1 MFLLERI
8 LNEQLF
14 LLIIIAI
21 ATILISYCIKNRPI
35 LLKSVTLAHL
45 KKTELKFVSNNT
57 KDQIVNILFWTSMA
71 LQITALYL
79 LLEEKNKFSVFIIIL
94 FISLVVVKRA
104 TIFISEIIFQ
114 TKTLLETYYTSF
126 VVMVIHV
133 GWISL
138 PFSLYKIIYHKTA
151 SIYLIQTLNQGLLSI
166 VSLYLTIR
174 LLILINT
181 AKNEAVSFL
190 HIIFYLCTL
199 EILPAILIFSY
210 LIS

>member
-21 ATILISYCIKNRPI
+21 STILISYCVKNRPL
-35 LLKSVTLAHL
+35 LLKSIALAHL
-45 KKTELKFVSNNT
+45 KKTEFKFVSNNT
-57 KDQIVNILFWTSMA
+57 QDQIVTILFWTSVA
-71 LQITALYL
+71 LQTTSVFLFL
-79 LLEEKNKFSVFIIIL
+79 DEKNNFNIFVIVLFFALIII
-94 FISLVVVKRA
+94 KRA

-126 VVMVIHV
+126 VVMVIHL
-133 GWISL
+133 GWLSL
-138 PFSLYKIIYHKTA
+138 PFSIYKIIYHN
-151 SIYLIQTLNQGLLSI
+151 LISLQMIKTLNIGLFSI
-166 VSLYLTIR
+166 VSLYLLIR
-174 LLILINT
+174 LVILINT

-199 EILPAILIFSY
+199 EILPAVLILSY

>member
-14 LLIIIAI
+14 LLIIIATS
-21 ATILISYCIKNRPI
+21 AILISYCIKNRPF
-35 LLKSVTLAHL
+35 LLKSIALAHL
-45 KKTELKFVSNNT
+45 KKTAFKVVSNNT
-57 KDQIVNILFWTSMA
+57 QDQIVSILFWTSIT
-71 LQITALYL
+71 LQVIGVFLF
-79 LLEEKNKFSVFIIIL
+79 LEEKKNSNVFIIIL
-94 FISLVVVKRA
+94 FVSLIVVKRA

-126 VVMVIHV
+126 VVMVIHL
-133 GWISL
+133 GWLSL
-138 PFSLYKIIYHKTA
+138 PFSLYKITYHKIISLQLVQVLNLGLI
-151 SIYLIQTLNQGLLSI
+151 SIVFLYLI
-166 VSLYLTIR
+166 IR
-174 LLILINT
+174 LVILIST

-199 EILPAILIFSY
+199 EILPALLIFSY

>member
-21 ATILISYCIKNRPI
+21 STILISYCVKNRPL
-35 LLKSVTLAHL
+35 LLKSIALAHL
-45 KKTELKFVSNNT
+45 KKTEFKFVSNNT
-57 KDQIVNILFWTSMA
+57 QDQIVTILFWTSVA
-71 LQITALYL
+71 LQTTSVFLFL
-79 LLEEKNKFSVFIIIL
+79 DEKNNFNIFVIVLFFALIII
-94 FISLVVVKRA
+94 KRA

-114 TKTLLETYYTSF
+114 TKILLETYYTSF
-126 VVMVIHV
+126 LVMVIHL
-133 GWISL
+133 GWLSL
-138 PFSLYKIIYHKTA
+138 PFSIYKIIYHN
-151 SIYLIQTLNQGLLSI
+151 LISLQMIKTLNMGLFSI
-166 VSLYLTIR
+166 VSLYLLIR
-174 LLILINT
+174 LVILINT

-199 EILPAILIFSY
+199 EILPAVLILSY

>member
-14 LLIIIAI
+14 LLIIIAT

-35 LLKSVTLAHL
+35 LLKSIALAHL
-45 KKTELKFVSNNT
+45 KKTEFKFVSNNT
-57 KDQIVNILFWTSMA
+57 HDQIVSILFWTSIA
-71 LQITALYL
+71 LQTIGVFLF
-79 LLEEKNKFSVFIIIL
+79 LEEKNNLNVFIILL
-94 FISLVVVKRA
+94 FVSLVVVKRA

-126 VVMVIHV
+126 VVMVIHL
-133 GWISL
+133 GWLSL
-138 PFSLYKIIYHKTA
+138 PFSIYKITYHN
-151 SIYLIQTLNQGLLSI
+151 LISLQTIKTLNMGLLSI
-166 VSLYLTIR
+166 VSLYLIIR
-174 LLILINT
+174 LVILINT
-181 AKNEAVSFL
+181 AKKEAVSFL

-199 EILPAILIFSY
+199 EILPAVLILRY

>member
-21 ATILISYCIKNRPI
+21 SAILISYCVKNRPI
-35 LLKSVTLAHL
+35 LLKSIALAHL
-45 KKTELKFVSNNT
+45 KKTEFKFVSNNT
-57 KDQIVNILFWTSMA
+57 QDQIVSILFWTSIA
-71 LQITALYL
+71 LQTIGVFLF
-79 LLEEKNKFSVFIIIL
+79 LEEKNNLNVFIILL
-94 FISLVVVKRA
+94 FVSLVVVKRA

-126 VVMVIHV
+126 VVMVIHL
-133 GWISL
+133 GWLSL
-138 PFSLYKIIYHKTA
+138 PFSIYKITYHNLISLQTIKTFN
-151 SIYLIQTLNQGLLSI
+151 TGLFSV
-166 VSLYLTIR
+166 VSLYLIIR
-174 LLILINT
+174 LVILINT
-181 AKNEAVSFL
+181 AKNETVSFL

-199 EILPAILIFSY
+199 EILPAVLIFSY

>member
-21 ATILISYCIKNRPI
+21 STILISYCVKNRPL
-35 LLKSVTLAHL
+35 LLKSIALAHL
-45 KKTELKFVSNNT
+45 KKTEFKFVSNNT
-57 KDQIVNILFWTSMA
+57 QDQIVTILFWTSVA
-71 LQITALYL
+71 LQTTSVFLFL
-79 LLEEKNKFSVFIIIL
+79 DEKNNFNIFVIVLFFALIII
-94 FISLVVVKRA
+94 KRA

-126 VVMVIHV
+126 VVMVIHL
-133 GWISL
+133 GWLSL
-138 PFSLYKIIYHKTA
+138 PFSIYKIIYHN
-151 SIYLIQTLNQGLLSI
+151 LISLQMIKTLNMGLFSI
-166 VSLYLTIR
+166 VSLYLLIR
-174 LLILINT
+174 LVILINT

-199 EILPAILIFSY
+199 EILPAVLILSY

>member
-14 LLIIIAI
+14 LLIIIATS
-21 ATILISYCIKNRPI
+21 AILISYCIKNRPF
-35 LLKSVTLAHL
+35 LLKSIALAHL
-45 KKTELKFVSNNT
+45 KKTAFKVVSNNT
-57 KDQIVNILFWTSMA
+57 QDQIVSILFWTSIT
-71 LQITALYL
+71 LQVIGVFLF
-79 LLEEKNKFSVFIIIL
+79 LEEKKNSNVFIIIL
-94 FISLVVVKRA
+94 FVSLIVVKRA

-126 VVMVIHV
+126 VVMVIHL
-133 GWISL
+133 GWLSL
-138 PFSLYKIIYHKTA
+138 PFSIYKITYHKIISLQLVQVLNLGLI
-151 SIYLIQTLNQGLLSI
+151 SIVFLYLI
-166 VSLYLTIR
+166 IR
-174 LLILINT
+174 LVILIST

-199 EILPAILIFSY
+199 EIVPAVLIFSY

>member
-21 ATILISYCIKNRPI
+21 SAILISYCVKNRPL
-35 LLKSVTLAHL
+35 LLKSIALAHL
-45 KKTELKFVSNNT
+45 KKTEFKFVSNNT
-57 KDQIVNILFWTSMA
+57 QDQILTILFWTSVA
-71 LQITALYL
+71 LQTT
-79 LLEEKNKFSVFIIIL
+79 SVFLFLDENNNLNIFVIAIFFALIIA
-94 FISLVVVKRA
+94 KRA

-126 VVMVIHV
+126 VVMVIHL
-133 GWISL
+133 GWLSL
-138 PFSLYKIIYHKTA
+138 PFSIYKITYHNLISLQTINTLNMGLI
-151 SIYLIQTLNQGLLSI
+151 SIITLYLI
-166 VSLYLTIR
+166 IR
-174 LLILINT
+174 FVILINT
-181 AKNEAVSFL
+181 AKKEAVSFL

-199 EILPAILIFSY
+199 EILPAVLILRY

>member
-21 ATILISYCIKNRPI
+21 STILISYCVKNRPL
-35 LLKSVTLAHL
+35 LLKSIALAHL
-45 KKTELKFVSNNT
+45 KKTEFRFVSNNT
-57 KDQIVNILFWTSMA
+57 QDQIVTILFWTSVA
-71 LQITALYL
+71 LQTTSVFLFL
-79 LLEEKNKFSVFIIIL
+79 DEKNNFNIFVIVLFFALII
-94 FISLVVVKRA
+94 VKRA

-126 VVMVIHV
+126 VVMVIHL
-133 GWISL
+133 GWLSL
-138 PFSLYKIIYHKTA
+138 PFSIYKIIYHN
-151 SIYLIQTLNQGLLSI
+151 LISLQMIKTLNMGLFSI
-166 VSLYLTIR
+166 VSLYLLIR
-174 LLILINT
+174 LVILINT

-199 EILPAILIFSY
+199 EILPAVLILSY

>member
-21 ATILISYCIKNRPI
+21 STILISYCVKNRPL
-35 LLKSVTLAHL
+35 LLKSIALAHL
-45 KKTELKFVSNNT
+45 KKTEFKFVSNNT
-57 KDQIVNILFWTSMA
+57 QDQIVTILFWTSVA
-71 LQITALYL
+71 LQTTSVFLFL
-79 LLEEKNKFSVFIIIL
+79 DEKNNFNIFVIVLFFALIII
-94 FISLVVVKRA
+94 KRA

-126 VVMVIHV
+126 LVMVIHL
-133 GWISL
+133 GWLSL
-138 PFSLYKIIYHKTA
+138 PFSIYKIIYHN
-151 SIYLIQTLNQGLLSI
+151 LISLQMIKTLNMGLFSI
-166 VSLYLTIR
+166 VSLYLLIR
-174 LLILINT
+174 LVILINT

-199 EILPAILIFSY
+199 EILPAVLILSY

>member
-35 LLKSVTLAHL
+35 LLRSVTLAHL

-71 LQITALYL
+71 LQITALFL

-94 FISLVVVKRA
+94 FISLIVVKRA

-114 TKTLLETYYTSF
+114 TKRLLETYYTSF

-151 SIYLIQTLNQGLLSI
+151 SIYLIQTLNLGLLSI

>member
-21 ATILISYCIKNRPI
+21 STILISYCVKNRPL
-35 LLKSVTLAHL
+35 LLKSIALAHL
-45 KKTELKFVSNNT
+45 KKTEFRFVSNNT
-57 KDQIVNILFWTSMA
+57 QDQIVTILFWTSVA
-71 LQITALYL
+71 LQITSVFLFL
-79 LLEEKNKFSVFIIIL
+79 DEKNNFNIFVIVLFFAFII
-94 FISLVVVKRA
+94 VKRA

-126 VVMVIHV
+126 VVMVIHL
-133 GWISL
+133 GWLSL
-138 PFSLYKIIYHKTA
+138 PFSIYKIIYHN
-151 SIYLIQTLNQGLLSI
+151 LISLQMIKTLNMGLFSI
-166 VSLYLTIR
+166 VSLYLLIR
-174 LLILINT
+174 LVILINT

-199 EILPAILIFSY
+199 EILPAVLILSY

>member
-35 LLKSVTLAHL
+35 LLRSVTLAHL

-94 FISLVVVKRA
+94 FISLIVVKRA

-114 TKTLLETYYTSF
+114 TKRLLETYYTSF

-151 SIYLIQTLNQGLLSI
+151 SIYLIQTLNLGLLSI

-181 AKNEAVSFL
+181 AKKEAVSFL

>member
-21 ATILISYCIKNRPI
+21 SAILISYCVKNRPI
-35 LLKSVTLAHL
+35 LLKSIALAHL
-45 KKTELKFVSNNT
+45 KKTEFKFVSNNT
-57 KDQIVNILFWTSMA
+57 QDQIVSILFWTSIA
-71 LQITALYL
+71 LQTIGVFLF
-79 LLEEKNKFSVFIIIL
+79 LEEKNNLNVFIILL
-94 FISLVVVKRA
+94 FVSLVVVKRA
-104 TIFISEIIFQ
+104 TIFISEIVFQ

-126 VVMVIHV
+126 VVMVIHL
-133 GWISL
+133 GWLSL
-138 PFSLYKIIYHKTA
+138 PFSIYKITYHN
-151 SIYLIQTLNQGLLSI
+151 LISLQTIKTLNTGLFSI

-174 LLILINT
+174 LVILINT
-181 AKNEAVSFL
+181 AKNETVSFL

-199 EILPAILIFSY
+199 EILPAVLIFSY